1 MPIEKPSKET
11 FRDLGINTFRS
22 LTGSSFTAK
31 YQQSFIYPFFS
42 AIAEMLNLI
51 VLYVQRT
58 YLDRWIFSA
67 SEEALYERHLP
78 TYKID
83 RVQAAFASGSV
94 TFTGTNG
101 STIAADTF
109 VVSNTGLRFKTT
121 ASGVIA
127 AGTAT
132 IAVIAENV
140 GVDYNTAA
148 TAELFLETDIAGV
161 DESATVAVGGLIG
174 GRDLEDLESWRYR
187 MRDSVSNSFGTG
199 SVTDIQRWITEE
211 LGDVRAFV
219 FPRQP
224 ANGEI
229 TISYV
234 AQDPAEISPE
244 TGKLG
249 AAQVAVAAR
258 IEAGV
263 IVNYLDP
270 VSYYLDFI
278 IKIDPN
284 SLAIQQAIEAGLR
297 EYFMLNSSPS
307 LTAYPY
313 AMPVSQIREAISISA
328 GETKHQLIQI
338 ANAGTPLTG
347 ESIAVPNNKLAT
359 VGSITWQSY

>member
-78 TYKID
+78 TYKVD

-121 ASGVIA
+121 SSGVIST
-127 AGTAT
+127 GTAT

-263 IVNYLDP
+263 VVNYLDP

-347 ESIAVPNNKLAT
+347 ESIVVPNNKLAT